1 MKKVLLYTD
10 GACRGNPGN
19 GGYGSILRFEDS
31 RGEVHSKEL
40 SAGYRQTTNN
50 RMELLAVIRG
60 LEELKRPCDVQV
72 FTDSKYIVNAFEE
85 GWVDNWLKNNWK
97 RNKKEAVKNQD
108 LWKRLLELMKLHKVE
123 YQWVKGHNG
132 HPENE
137 RCDELATAAADGSNL
152 LEDVELN

>member
-19 GGYGSILRFEDS
+19 GGYGSILKFEDAQ
-31 RGEVHSKEL
+31 GKVHSKEL

-108 LWKRLLELMKLHKVE
+108 LWKHLLELMKLHKVE